1 MAQIRQQIPPYMKG
15 FLQIKKKKYNFVFDT
30 ENNLVHMFK
39 KLSDTKPV
47 KTKNLVGGQFVG
59 QISGQEL
66 VPE

>member
-1 MAQIRQQIPPYMKG
+1 MKG

-39 KLSDTKPV
+39 KASDTKPV
-47 KTKNLVGGQFVG
+47 KTKTLVGGQFVG

-66 VPE
+66 VPECKSFFLY